1 MTEHVYMGKQMVVS
15 MPNKVGL
22 LSNITTLIVGLG
34 INIEGVSA
42 SVNGDQAQMMLLTED
57 NRTAI
62 EALRTKGYVVKEEEV
77 IMMELEDEPGTLEDT
92 CSRLAAENIDIKYV
106 YGTTCPSG
114 CPAQMVF
121 CTSNNTKAMSVLK

>member
-1 MTEHVYMGKQMVVS
+1 MTEHVYLGKQIVVT

-22 LSNITTLIVGLG
+22 LSNITTIILGLG
-34 INIEGVSA
+34 IDIEGVSA
-42 SVNGDQAQMMLLTED
+42 YVNGEQAQMMLITED

-62 EALRTKGYVVKEEEV
+62 EALRGKGYIVKEDEV
-77 IMMELEDEPGTLEDT
+77 IMMELEDEPGTLEDA

-114 CPAQMVF
+114 CPAQMVL
-121 CTSNNTKAMSVLK
+121 CTSNNTKAMSILK